1 MTQTTT
7 RPPARLVWQARLM
20 NAVNVPMRVILGLP
34 FTTPLSS
41 QLMLLYLT
49 GRKTGK
55 SYVQPVSFVEDG
67 QTMLTPGGGRWKL
80 NLRDGE
86 CVRARLRGREVRL
99 RPELVKDA
107 AEVDRLLRL
116 MASKNSRITSFA
128 PVAGPDG
135 QIDRQRVDNAVRF
148 GFAIVRWHF
157 DCPPIKLS

>member
-1 MTQTTT
+1 
-7 RPPARLVWQARLM
+7 M

-34 FTTPLSS
+34 FATPLSR

-55 SYVQPVSFVEDG
+55 SYVQPVSFVEDS

-128 PVAGPDG
+128 PVVGPGG
-135 QIDRQRVDNAVRF
+135 QIDRERVDNAVRH
-148 GFAIVRWHF
+148 GFVIVRWHCN
-157 DCPPIKLS
+157 CPPVG

>member
-1 MTQTTT
+1 
-7 RPPARLVWQARLM
+7 M

-34 FTTPLSS
+34 FSTPLSS

-55 SYVQPVSFVEDG
+55 SYVQPVSFVDDG
-67 QTMLTPGGGRWKL
+67 QTMLTPGGGRWKF

-86 CVRARLRGREVRL
+86 CVRARVRGREVRL

-116 MASKNSRITSFA
+116 MSSKNPRITSFA
-128 PVAGPDG
+128 QVAGPDG

-148 GFAIVRWHF
+148 GFAIVRWNS
-157 DCPPIKLS
+157 DCPPIS

>member
-7 RPPARLVWQARLM
+7 PPPPARLVWQARFM
-20 NAVNVPMRVILGLP
+20 KAVNVPMRVILGLP
-34 FTTPLSS
+34 FKTPLSS

-55 SYVQPVSFVEDG
+55 SYVQPVSFVEEG
-67 QTMLTPGGGRWKL
+67 QTLLTPGGGRWKL

-86 CVRARLRGREVRL
+86 CVRARVGGRAVRL
-99 RPELVKDA
+99 RPELIKDA

-116 MASKNSRITSFA
+116 MASQNSRITNFA

-135 QIDRQRVDNAVRF
+135 QIDRERVDNAVRF
-148 GFAIVRWHF
+148 GFTIVRWHF
-157 DCPPIKLS
+157 DCPPMS

>member
-7 RPPARLVWQARLM
+7 PPPARLVWQARLM

-34 FTTPLSS
+34 FSTPLSS

-86 CVRARLRGREVRL
+86 CVRARVRGREVRL

-116 MASKNSRITSFA
+116 MASKNSRISSFA
-128 PVAGPDG
+128 PVPGPDG
-135 QIDRQRVDNAVRF
+135 QVDRERVDSALRF
-148 GFAIVRWHF
+148 GFAIVRWHS
-157 DCPPIKLS
+157 DCPPIS